1 MTDEV
6 KNVSE
11 VELPEP
17 TTGVETDNVATA
29 EVETVGVDAP
39 EVEYEER
46 KPRFS
51 EMSKSELLEALRT
64 IVEESRATEHH
75 EAQAIKGAYFAIRN
89 KETLAELEKHIA
101 DGGNPEEFVS
111 TPDEGEAEVRDLFAR
126 FRDIRAAWLEEDQ
139 KNRQANL
146 DAKQAILNQIKE
158 IAADIDN
165 VNVNFQKFQDLQKQ
179 FKEKADLPETAVTA
193 LWKEFQTSVEL
204 FYDQLKMN
212 KELRDLDFKK
222 NLEAKRQLVEQAKEL
237 ADCAD
242 VVDAINKLMIL
253 HNEWRE
259 TGPVAKEFREPLWE
273 EFREASSVVR
283 KRHQEYFE
291 GRKASEMAN
300 EEAKTKLCED
310 VEAIVAVLPDTFNA
324 WDEATKKVIDIQ
336 IQWKQIGF
344 ASRKNNATLYT
355 RFRNLCDDF
364 FKAKADYFHRVKDEY
379 ADNLKKKI
387 ELCEKA
393 EALAAEERINV
404 AVEAVQKMREEWK
417 QIGSAGRRHSDEV
430 WNRFTAA
437 CNAVFER
444 RKTENGERR
453 KEENA
458 NLEAKREVLEGL
470 KALDL
475 ELDRKELLPLVRQLQ
490 DKWNGIGHVP
500 FKLKDQ
506 LRAEYREICDKIYNS
521 FGAKEN
527 RNNMR
532 RFEQK
537 MEDIK
542 DDSSKVK
549 REKDILLRQLEAK
562 KNDLKTYH
570 NNMGFFN
577 VKSSAGNSMLKDL
590 ERKIKLIEQDI
601 EQIQQKLNM
610 LG

>member
-17 TTGVETDNVATA
+17 TTEVTSIDVET
-29 EVETVGVDAP
+29 P
-39 EVEYEER
+39 ELEGEER

-51 EMSKSELLEALRT
+51 EMSKEELIEALRS
-64 IVEESRATEHH
+64 IVEEERATEHH
-75 EAQAIKGAYFAIRN
+75 EAQSIKGAYFALRN

-101 DGGNPEEFVS
+101 EGGKPEEFVS
-111 TPDEGEAEVRDLFAR
+111 VPDEGEAEMRDLFAR
-126 FRDIRAAWLEEDQ
+126 FRDIRSAWLEADQ
-139 KNRQANL
+139 KARQENL
-146 DAKQAILNQIKE
+146 EAKQAILESIKE
-158 IAADIDN
+158 IASDIDN
-165 VNVNFQKFQDLQKQ
+165 VNINFQKFQDLQKQ
-179 FKEKADLPETAVTA
+179 FKEKADLPETSVTG

-222 NLEAKRQLVEQAKEL
+222 NLEAKRQLVEQAKTL
-237 ADCAD
+237 ADNPD

-291 GRKASEMAN
+291 GRKANEAAN
-300 EEAKTKLCED
+300 EEAKLKLCEEA
-310 VEAIVAVLPDTFNA
+310 EAIVAALPESFNA
-324 WDEATKKVIDIQ
+324 WDEATKKVIDLQ
-336 IQWKQIGF
+336 ASWKETGF
-344 ASRKNNATLYT
+344 ASRKNNAALYN
-355 RFRNLCDDF
+355 RFRNVCDIF

-379 ADNLKKKI
+379 NENFKKKT

-393 EALAAEERINV
+393 EALASEEKISV
-404 AVEAVQKMREEWK
+404 AVAEVQKLREEWK
-417 QIGSAGRRHSDEV
+417 KIGSAGRRHSDEI
-430 WNRFTAA
+430 WNRFTTA
-437 CNAVFER
+437 CNAVFDR
-444 RKTENGERR
+444 RKAETGDRR

-458 NLEAKREVLEGL
+458 NLEAKRSVIAQL
-470 KALDL
+470 KELDL
-475 ELDRKELLPLVRQLQ
+475 EMERKQLLPLVRELQ
-490 DKWNGIGHVP
+490 DKWNAIGHVP
-500 FKLKDQ
+500 FKVKDQ
-506 LRAEYREICDKIYNS
+506 LRGEYREICDKIYNS
-521 FGAKEN
+521 LDARES

-549 REKDILLRQLEAK
+549 REKDYLLRQLEAK
-562 KNDLKTYH
+562 RNDLKTYQ

-590 ERKIKLIEQDI
+590 EKKIKLIEQDI
-601 EQIQQKLNM
+601 EQIQQKISM
-610 LG
+610 LS

>member
-6 KNVSE
+6 MNVSE

-17 TTGVETDNVATA
+17 TVGVE
-29 EVETVGVDAP
+29 P
-39 EVEYEER
+39 ECVNTPELEAEER
-46 KPRFS
+46 TPRFS
-51 EMSKSELLEALRT
+51 EMSKSELIAALRS
-64 IVEESRATEHH
+64 IVEEERATEHH
-75 EAQAIKGAYFAIRN
+75 EAQAIKGAYFALRN

-101 DGGNPEEFVS
+101 EGGKPEEFVS
-111 TPDEGEAEVRDLFAR
+111 VPDEGEVEVRDLFAR
-126 FRDIRAAWLEEDQ
+126 FRDIRAAWLEADQ
-139 KNRQANL
+139 KNREANL
-146 DAKQAILNQIKE
+146 EAKQAILNSIKE

-165 VNVNFQKFQDLQKQ
+165 VNVNFQKFQDLQRQ
-179 FKEKADLPETAVTA
+179 FKEKADLPDTAVTG
-193 LWKEFQTSVEL
+193 LWKDFQTSVEL

-222 NLEAKRQLVEQAKEL
+222 NLEAKRQLVEQAKAL
-237 ADCAD
+237 AENTD

-259 TGPVAKEFREPLWE
+259 TGPVAKEYREPLWE

-291 GRKASEMAN
+291 NRKANEAAN
-300 EEAKTKLCED
+300 EEAKLKLCE
-310 VEAIVAVLPDTFNA
+310 EAEEVIATLPESFNA
-324 WDEATKKVIDIQ
+324 WEEATKKVLDLQ
-336 IQWKQIGF
+336 SRWKETGF
-344 ASRKNNATLYT
+344 ASRKNNAALYN
-355 RFRNLCDDF
+355 RFRNVCDVF
-364 FKAKADYFHRVKDEY
+364 FKAKADYFHKIKDEY
-379 ADNLKKKI
+379 SENLKKKT

-393 EALAAEERINV
+393 ESLAKEEKISSAVAE
-404 AVEAVQKMREEWK
+404 VQKLRDEWK
-417 QIGSAGRRHSDEV
+417 KIGSAGRRHSDEI

-437 CNAVFER
+437 CNAVFDR
-444 RKTENGERR
+444 RKAESGDRK
-453 KEENA
+453 KEETA
-458 NLEAKREVLEGL
+458 NLEAKRDVIAQL
-470 KALDL
+470 KDIDL
-475 ELDRKELLPLVRQLQ
+475 EMDRRQLLPLVRGLQ
-490 DKWNGIGHVP
+490 EKWNTIGHVP

-521 FGAKEN
+521 LDARES
-527 RNNMR
+527 RNSMR

-549 REKDILLRQLEAK
+549 REKDYLMRQLEAK
-562 KNDLKTYH
+562 RNDLKTYQ

-601 EQIQQKLNM
+601 EQIQQKISM

>member
-1 MTDEV
+1 MTEEV

-17 TTGVETDNVATA
+17 TVGVTSTDVET
-29 EVETVGVDAP
+29 P
-39 EVEYEER
+39 ELEAEER

-51 EMSKSELLEALRT
+51 EMSKSELIDALRS
-64 IVEESRATEHH
+64 IVEEERATEHH
-75 EAQAIKGAYFAIRN
+75 EAQAIKGAYFALRN

-101 DGGNPEEFVS
+101 EGGKPEEFVS
-111 TPDEGEAEVRDLFAR
+111 VPDEGEEEVRDLFSR
-126 FRDIRAAWLEEDQ
+126 FRDIRAAWLEADQ
-139 KNRQANL
+139 KAREANL
-146 DAKQAILNQIKE
+146 EEKQTILNGIKE

-179 FKEKADLPETAVTA
+179 FKEKADLPETAVTG
-193 LWKEFQTSVEL
+193 LWKEFQTAVEL

-222 NLEAKRQLVEQAKEL
+222 NLEAKRQLVEQAKAL
-237 ADCAD
+237 AENSD

-259 TGPVAKEFREPLWE
+259 TGPVAKEYREPLWE

-291 GRKASEMAN
+291 GRKANEAAN
-300 EEAKTKLCED
+300 EEAKLKLCEE
-310 VEAIVAVLPDTFNA
+310 VENIVAALPESFNA
-324 WDEATKKVIDIQ
+324 WDEATKKVIDLQ
-336 IQWKQIGF
+336 ASWKETGF
-344 ASRKNNATLYT
+344 ASRKNNAALYN
-355 RFRNLCDDF
+355 RFRNACDIF

-379 ADNLKKKI
+379 SENLKKKT
-387 ELCEKA
+387 ELCERA
-393 EALAAEERINV
+393 EALSSEEKISVAIAE
-404 AVEAVQKMREEWK
+404 VQKLRDEWK
-417 QIGSAGRRHSDEV
+417 TIGSAGRRHSDEI
-430 WNRFTAA
+430 WNRFTTA
-437 CNAVFER
+437 CNAVFDR
-444 RKTENGERR
+444 RKAESGDRK

-458 NLEAKREVLEGL
+458 NLEAKREVIAQLQ
-470 KALDL
+470 ALDL
-475 ELDRKELLPLVRQLQ
+475 ELDRRQLLPMVRELQ
-490 DKWNGIGHVP
+490 EKWNAIGHVP
-500 FKLKDQ
+500 FKVKDQ

-521 FGAKEN
+521 FDAKES

-549 REKDILLRQLEAK
+549 REKDYLMRQLEAK
-562 KNDLKTYH
+562 RNDLKTYQ

-601 EQIQQKLNM
+601 EQIQQKINM